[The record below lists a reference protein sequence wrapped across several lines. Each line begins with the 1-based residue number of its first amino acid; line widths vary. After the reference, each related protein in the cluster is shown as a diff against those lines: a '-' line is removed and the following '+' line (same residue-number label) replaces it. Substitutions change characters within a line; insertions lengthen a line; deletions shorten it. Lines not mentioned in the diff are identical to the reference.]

1 MSFAQ
6 TIIVGNI
13 GRAAEV
19 RYSADGNA
27 VCNFSVAVNE
37 TYTKN
42 GERVETTEWYRC
54 VAYRRTAEIAGEYG
68 AKGKEVLI
76 RGKMKTR
83 SFEKD
88 GETKYVTELVVHEFQ
103 LRGGRDSGQQSDT
116 SAPARQPSAREQAGQ
131 GGASRGASNIMEM
144 DDDIPFACPR
154 GLILY
159 SL

>member
-6 TIIVGNI
+6 TVIVGNI
-13 GRAAEV
+13 GREPDV

-37 TYTKN
+37 AHTKN

-54 VAYRRTAEIAGEYG
+54 VAYRRTAEIVGEYG
-68 AKGKEVLI
+68 AKGKSVLV

-83 SFEKD
+83 QYEKG
-88 GETKYVTELVVHEFQ
+88 GETKSVTELVVHEFQ
-103 LRGGRDSGQQSDT
+103 LLGGRSDAGAQSDIPPQ
-116 SAPARQPSAREQAGQ
+116 ARKPAQQAQ
-131 GGASRGASNIMEM
+131 SRAAGGIADM

>member
-13 GRAAEV
+13 GRTEDV
-19 RYSADGNA
+19 RYSAEGNA

-37 TYTKN
+37 SYSKN

-54 VAYRRTAEIAGEYG
+54 VAYRRTAEIVGEYG
-68 AKGKEVLI
+68 AKGKPVLV

-88 GETKYVTELVVHEFQ
+88 GQTRNVTELVVHEFQ
-103 LRGGRDSGQQSDT
+103 LLGGRSDA
-116 SAPARQPSAREQAGQ
+116 APAHIPPQARKPAQQGQ
-131 GGASRGASNIMEM
+131 SRGAGGIMEM
-144 DDDIPFACPR
+144 DSDIPFAAPR
-154 GLILY
+154 GLILH